1 MLRARYRRIVF
12 FFARLLLSLAF
23 WELFLP
29 KIGLRQF
36 ASRNRSQ
43 RLRQSAVAYRAL
55 AVRMGGVLIK
65 VGQFLS
71 SRVDVLPP
79 EFTDELQGL
88 QDEVPPEAYEDIR
101 RVAEADLGAGLE
113 EKFAYFE
120 HQPLAAASLGQV
132 HQAGLRPLNASP
144 YAASPAGK
152 EVPAGERPMTV
163 TTLEE
168 RLGKTAT
175 SKPGSVIPVVVKVL
189 RPNIEQ
195 IIDTD
200 LAALRTVGAWLNRYP
215 PIRRRAD
222 VPALLAE
229 FTRILLE
236 EVDYLAEGRNAET
249 FAANFKG
256 FPGVRVPK
264 VYWSHTTRRVLT
276 LENVLAIKIT
286 DYEDITAAGVERSQV
301 AARLLDTY
309 LKQIFEDGFFH
320 ADPHPGNLFVQPLRA
335 LAAQPAPGN
344 PVSPAN
350 LGAEKLGPEEWM
362 LTFVD
367 FGMVGRVPHNLREG
381 LREMVI
387 GVGLQDAGR
396 VVRAYQMMD
405 LLLPGADLS
414 MIERA
419 GARVFERYW
428 GKNMTELT
436 SVSYQEMREF
446 ADEFRDLIYSLPFQV
461 PQNVIFLGRCV
472 GILSGM
478 CTGLDPNF
486 NLWEHLAPYARKLMA
501 EEARAGRDNWL
512 GEIEKLARSL
522 LTVPQKMDSMLSK
535 MERGDI
541 AVRAPEVVQEVQRLE
556 GALGRATAGIV
567 FAGLLLGGIQLY
579 LAGSQ
584 TFSGLLLGGAGL
596 AFLKIIWP
604 RRK

>member
-1 MLRARYRRIVF
+1 
-12 FFARLLLSLAF
+12 
-23 WELFLP
+23 
-29 KIGLRQF
+29 
-36 ASRNRSQ
+36 
-43 RLRQSAVAYRAL
+43 
-55 AVRMGGVLIK
+55 
-65 VGQFLS
+65 
-71 SRVDVLPP
+71 
-79 EFTDELQGL
+79 
-88 QDEVPPEAYEDIR
+88 
-101 RVAEADLGAGLE
+101 
-113 EKFAYFE
+113 
-120 HQPLAAASLGQV
+120 
-132 HQAGLRPLNASP
+132 
-144 YAASPAGK
+144 
-152 EVPAGERPMTV
+152 
-163 TTLEE
+163 
-168 RLGKTAT
+168 
-175 SKPGSVIPVVVKVL
+175 
-189 RPNIEQ
+189 
-195 IIDTD
+195 
-200 LAALRTVGAWLNRYP
+200 
-215 PIRRRAD
+215 
-222 VPALLAE
+222 
-229 FTRILLE
+229 
-236 EVDYLAEGRNAET
+236 
-249 FAANFKG
+249 
-256 FPGVRVPK
+256 
-264 VYWSHTTRRVLT
+264 
-276 LENVLAIKIT
+276 
-286 DYEDITAAGVERSQV
+286 
-301 AARLLDTY
+301 
-309 LKQIFEDGFFH
+309 
-320 ADPHPGNLFVQPLRA
+320 
-335 LAAQPAPGN
+335 
-344 PVSPAN
+344 
-350 LGAEKLGPEEWM
+350 M

-367 FGMVGRVPHNLREG
+367 FGMVGQVPHNLREG
-381 LREMVI
+381 MREMVI